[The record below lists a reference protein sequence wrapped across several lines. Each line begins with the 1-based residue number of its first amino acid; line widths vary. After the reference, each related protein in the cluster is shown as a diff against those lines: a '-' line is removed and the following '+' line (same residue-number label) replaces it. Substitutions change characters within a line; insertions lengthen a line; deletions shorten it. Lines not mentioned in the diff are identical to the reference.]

1 MLLPSKPAVRRAVFV
16 IMILGSAAVVAA
28 MWDTFAPP
36 NACLFCTGPE
46 QYTTAL
52 GGTAAAGTGGI
63 SGAGGAVGQRAAAET
78 VPLPGMP
85 AMPGYVGN
93 GGAGRRDGSRS
104 GWQPWGNGSD
114 SRGFNS
120 SGTGGPSVGTGG
132 LWRLMTLAHR
142 GQSAGGGGTSG
153 PHAAHE
159 ARAART
165 HTTPAPRPGPRPT
178 PMPGAPS
185 GTATP
190 TNPFDG
196 HSDSPSNPFVSP
208 APGGALD
215 PGGAGHSGGG
225 GGGSSPSA
233 NPEPASIVLIGT
245 GFLALL
251 TELRRRRA
259 I

>member
-16 IMILGSAAVVAA
+16 IMILGSAAAVAA

-52 GGTAAAGTGGI
+52 GGTSATGT
-63 SGAGGAVGQRAAAET
+63 SGVSDLGRAVGQRAAADT
-78 VPLPGMP
+78 VPIPGA

-93 GGAGRRDGSRS
+93 GASGRRDGSRS
-104 GWQPWGNGSD
+104 GWQPWGNGSN

-120 SGTGGPSVGTGG
+120 SGAGNVSVGMGG

-142 GQSAGGGGTSG
+142 GHEGGGGGTSVG
-153 PHAAHE
+153 RTHE
-159 ARAART
+159 PRAART
-165 HTTPAPRPGPRPT
+165 HTTPGPRPAR
-178 PMPGAPS
+178 PGIPGAPS

-190 TNPFDG
+190 TNPFATNA
-196 HSDSPSNPFVSP
+196 DSPSNPFVSP
-208 APGGALD
+208 AAGSSLD
-215 PGGAGHSGGG
+215 PGGAGGVGHGT
-225 GGGSSPSA
+225 GGGSSPSG
-233 NPEPASIVLIGT
+233 NPEPASFVLLGT